1 MGESD
6 HIKPRQKENEVVSV
20 IRILYK
26 VNFRLIYEKMTDQQL
41 VEKVTRVPVGE
52 AVNEEAVAF
61 LLYNRYAPLLS
72 KLYKAV
78 FQTHKGYYE
87 DCLGDLFVYLKGRD
101 LNWNK
106 LRNFEWKCTF
116 GTWLKPIA
124 YRRFMKIKPYLIDN
138 VPMAV
143 SISTGG
149 DEEGDKPQ
157 LQLPDVSPEEL
168 ARNERKVLLLEAI
181 AMLKDEDQKF
191 VILKHL
197 QGYNSK
203 EIALLLQ
210 KRWEKHGIVKT
221 NAEGKKVVPTAGY
234 IDVRTQRAK
243 ENLMKI
249 ITKLNKH

>member
-1 MGESD
+1 M
-6 HIKPRQKENEVVSV
+6 
-20 IRILYK
+20 
-26 VNFRLIYEKMTDQQL
+26 NFRLIYEKMTDQQL

-101 LNWNK
+101 RNWNK

-138 VPMAV
+138 VPMSV

-149 DEEGDKPQ
+149 DEEDEHPK

-203 EIALLLQ
+203 EIAELLQ
-210 KRWEKHGIVKT
+210 KRWDKYGIVKY
-221 NAEGKKVVPTAGY
+221 NNKKQVVVPDAAY
-234 IDVRTQRAK
+234 VDVRQQRARK
-243 ENLMKI
+243 NLQKI
-249 ITKLNKH
+249 INELI